1 MKFQCSD
8 EQGAFVFMSAPAA
21 KTQMLPSHNL
31 APFIRHRIDSWH
43 EHVQRQLDLQIARD
57 QLIFVSGVVK
67 TEDWGLGAFMSH
79 AKGGEVAF
87 AAQGPFSFFQGTF
100 SVQSHCAQTG
110 NIQYRAKPLADD
122 RDASPSPSPGT
133 RSLRPS
139 ILLDSEGP
147 GSGDEASASASSE
160 QPGGG
165 LAQGLAGTTPSS
177 LVTPPAKRDQTL
189 FIHYYKMKARWW
201 TKRVIKAAAGPDER
215 DPDRSGDGEL
225 EDLAAALQVESDEEE
240 IVQEPPID
248 QVRSLIMMAVECH
261 FAELIELQYIGVR
274 PCGLPAGLHPGISF
288 RGQAK
293 FVVLDSRSHESDDL
307 VFSGRD
313 GGAGGDRE

>member
-31 APFIRHRIDSWH
+31 APFIRHRIDGWH

-87 AAQGPFSFFQGTF
+87 SAQVPFVQGTF

-122 RDASPSPSPGT
+122 GGGDASPSPSPI
-133 RSLRPS
+133 RSPRPS
-139 ILLDSEGP
+139 ISLDSEGP
-147 GSGDEASASASSE
+147 GSGEEASALASSE
-160 QPGGG
+160 QPVGGF
-165 LAQGLAGTTPSS
+165 APGLAGTSLSS
-177 LVTPPAKRDQTL
+177 LATPPVKRDQTL

-201 TKRVIKAAAGPDER
+201 MKRIIKAAAGPDER

-225 EDLAAALQVESDEEE
+225 EDMADGLQVDSDEEE

-248 QVRSLIMMAVECH
+248 QVRSLMAVECH
-261 FAELIELQYIGVR
+261 LAEVIELQYIGVR
-274 PCGLPAGLHPGISF
+274 PCGLLAGLHLGISF
-288 RGQAK
+288 GGQAK
-293 FVVLDSRSHESDDL
+293 FVVLDSRFRESDSL

-313 GGAGGDRE
+313 GGAGGDRQ